1 MFAATF
7 KPQTGPVFVGS
18 GAKKEGEILGLG
30 LPKLGSRQQSDLE
43 LMKRFAKDASVKHFL
58 QQQNVAHQQ
67 NQQKVQMYAQ
77 ALSLM
82 ARVYIGSISFEVR
95 EEQIKETF
103 SAFGP
108 IKSIN
113 MSWDA
118 ITGHHKGFAFLE
130 FEVPEA
136 AILAQETMNGR
147 IMGGRNLKV
156 GKPSNIPQAQ
166 PIIENVTTEA
176 KKYHRVYVASVHPD
190 LSETDLMGVF
200 EPFGTI
206 IKCQLAKQLGGKGH
220 RGFGYLEY
228 TTANAAAEAISAL
241 NNFDLGG
248 MTLRVGKCITPPDAL
263 TYVIPSSQSNLP
275 SAAAMAAASVTA
287 SIKQKEVKKTAS
299 PNENSPAAIS
309 NKPFFEK
316 SQSPFTSPNE
326 CSNDGIST
334 TNKPRKRRGFG
345 AQVSIVP
352 PPAVIAN
359 PLAIS
364 QSTTFASMALEEK
377 SMVEQNGG
385 SQNNDCMVNNIK
397 LPELPKPGEIATWT
411 PVSSS
416 NFTSCNLDNN
426 TNKKEDEEMLS
437 IQHHND
443 SHSTALVACDN
454 SIKNSTNDI
463 EYSKSNNSE
472 EEEKHKSKRSRR
484 GKSSKKHK
492 ENDHETKNHKKNHI
506 STNSIEAIK
515 KSDAVNDQINQVK
528 LNNEEVSLAHQEK
541 CEIKGNEARY
551 LLMNKLMKK
560 IKSSVVVLRN
570 MVTLPEVDDLLEHE
584 IKEEC
589 SKYGEIKDICLF
601 NEPETINVRVFIL
614 FRSPEE
620 AECAKNALDK
630 RFFACKKISASI
642 YDQILF
648 ESGDYMGVCT

>member
-1 MFAATF
+1 MCAATF
-7 KPQTGPVFVGS
+7 KPQSGPVFVGS

-30 LPKLGSRQQSDLE
+30 LPKLGSRQQNDLE

-58 QQQNVAHQQ
+58 QQQNIAHQQ

-166 PIIENVTTEA
+166 PIIENVTSEA

-190 LSETDLMGVF
+190 LSETDLIGVF

-206 IKCQLAKQLGGKGH
+206 TKCQLAKRLGGKGH

-228 TTANAAAEAISAL
+228 TTANASSEAITAL

-287 SIKQKEVKKTAS
+287 SIKQKEIKKTAS

-316 SQSPFTSPNE
+316 SQSPYNSQNE
-326 CSNDGIST
+326 CSNDGISG

-345 AQVSIVP
+345 AQVATVP

-359 PLAIS
+359 PLAIPPPIVIIPP
-364 QSTTFASMALEEK
+364 ALEEK
-377 SMVEQNGG
+377 RTFEQNGN
-385 SQNNDCMVNNIK
+385 QNNDNIVNTIK
-397 LPELPKPGEIATWT
+397 LPDLPRPGEIATWA
-411 PVSSS
+411 PVSVNHYTTNNDS
-416 NFTSCNLDNN
+416 DNN
-426 TNKKEDEEMLS
+426 MEID
-437 IQHHND
+437 ND
-443 SHSTALVACDN
+443 DDILAIKNDPHSTALTLYEGSN
-454 SIKNSTNDI
+454 KNGTEKI
-463 EYSKSNNSE
+463 EYTKESSKSDD
-472 EEEKHKSKRSRR
+472 KDKQKSKRSRR

-492 ENDHETKNHKKNHI
+492 DTKIIKSHKH
-506 STNSIEAIK
+506 SHSTTNSVDAIK
-515 KSDAVNDQINQVK
+515 NAGAVSDQINQIK
-528 LNNEEVSLAHQEK
+528 SNNEEVSLANQER

-551 LLMNKLMKK
+551 LLMNKLMRK
-560 IKSSVVVLRN
+560 IKSAVVALRN
-570 MVTLPEVDDLLEHE
+570 MITLPEIDDFLEDE
-584 IKEEC
+584 IKQEC

-620 AECAKNALDK
+620 AECAKKALDK
-630 RFFACKKISASI
+630 RFFAGRAISASI
-642 YDQILF
+642 YDQILY
-648 ESGDYMGVCT
+648 ESGDYMGVCE

>member
-1 MFAATF
+1 MCAATF
-7 KPQTGPVFVGS
+7 KPQSGPVFVGS

-166 PIIENVTTEA
+166 PIIENVTAEA

-316 SQSPFTSPNE
+316 SQSPFTSSNE
-326 CSNDGIST
+326 CSNDGMLVTS
-334 TNKPRKRRGFG
+334 KPRKRRGFG
-345 AQVSIVP
+345 AQVSVIP
-352 PPAVIAN
+352 PPAVISN

-364 QSTTFASMALEEK
+364 QSTTFSTLVVEEK
-377 SMVEQNGG
+377 NLNDQNG
-385 SQNNDCMVNNIK
+385 SQNNESIVNNIK
-397 LPELPKPGEIATWT
+397 LPDLPKPGEIATWAIVN
-411 PVSSS
+411 PVNSAKPS
-416 NFTSCNLDNN
+416 LDNN
-426 TNKKEDEEMLS
+426 ISNKEDEEKMLA
-437 IQHHND
+437 IKNEA
-443 SHSTALVACDN
+443 HSTALVVLDN
-454 SIKNSTNDI
+454 SSKNSNEET
-463 EYSKSNNSE
+463 EYTKTDNNGE
-472 EEEKHKSKRSRR
+472 QEKHKSKRSRR
-484 GKSSKKHK
+484 GKSSNKKHK
-492 ENDHETKNHKKNHI
+492 ENDSETKSHKQNHLD
-506 STNSIEAIK
+506 TNSTDAIK
-515 KSDAVNDQINQVK
+515 NAGAVSDQINQVK
-528 LNNEEVSLAHQEK
+528 LNSEEISLAHQEK

-551 LLMNKLMKK
+551 LLMNKLMRK

-614 FRSPEE
+614 FKSPEE

-648 ESGDYMGVCT
+648 ESGDYMGVCI

>member
-1 MFAATF
+1 
-7 KPQTGPVFVGS
+7 
-18 GAKKEGEILGLG
+18 
-30 LPKLGSRQQSDLE
+30 
-43 LMKRFAKDASVKHFL
+43 MKRFAKDASVKHFL

-147 IMGGRNLKV
+147 VMGGRNLKV

-166 PIIENVTTEA
+166 PIIENVTAEA

-316 SQSPFTSPNE
+316 SQSPFNSPNE

-334 TNKPRKRRGFG
+334 TSKPRKRRGFG

-364 QSTTFASMALEEK
+364 QSTTFASLVVEEK
-377 SMVEQNGG
+377 NIMEQDGN
-385 SQNNDCMVNNIK
+385 QNNDCVTNNIK
-397 LPELPKPGEIATWT
+397 LPDLPKPGEIATWA
-411 PVSSS
+411 PVSSNNS
-416 NFTSCNLDNN
+416 ITCNLDNI
-426 TNKKEDEEMLS
+426 TYKKEDEEVLTT
-437 IQHHND
+437 QND
-443 SHSTALVACDN
+443 FHSTTSVVSDN
-454 SIKNSTNDI
+454 SNKNNKDEI
-463 EYSKSNNSE
+463 ECNKKSNNEEE

-484 GKSSKKHK
+484 GKSSKKSK
-492 ENDHETKNHKKNHI
+492 ENDHEVKHYKKNHVD
-506 STNSIEAIK
+506 TNSSDTIK
-515 KSDAVNDQINQVK
+515 NSETVSDQINQVK

-551 LLMNKLMKK
+551 LLMNKLMRK

-614 FRSPEE
+614 FKSPEE